1 MIKSILAATDGSSH
15 AAHAL
20 EFAVDLGVKYDAR
33 LTIVHVL
40 THDHPSP
47 DLKRMI
53 EVEHLNDPAPI
64 HKNPATGSYTAVG
77 RFLRGEIEDAELR
90 AIAVLGEDI
99 VDKAVKKAKKAGIVG
114 VEAEIKE
121 GDYAN
126 CILESASSV
135 EADLIV
141 MGRRGLSNIQG
152 FVTGSVSHKVSQ
164 RADCAVL
171 TVK

>member
-1 MIKSILAATDGSSH
+1 MIKSILAATDGSNH
-15 AAHAL
+15 AGHAL
-20 EFAVDLGVKYDAR
+20 EFAVDLAVRYNAK

-47 DLKRMI
+47 EMKRMI
-53 EVEHLNDPAPI
+53 KVEHLNDPAPI
-64 HKNPATGSYTAVG
+64 HKNPSTGSYTAVG

-90 AIAVLGEDI
+90 AIAVIGEDI
-99 VDKAVKKAKKAGIVG
+99 MTKAVKKAKQAGLEG
-114 VEAEIKE
+114 VQAQIKE

-126 CILESASSV
+126 CILDSANTA
-135 EADLIV
+135 EADMIV
-141 MGRRGLSNIQG
+141 MGRRGLSNLKG

-164 RADCAVL
+164 RAECAVL

>member
-1 MIKSILAATDGSSH
+1 MIKSILAATDGSNH

-20 EFAVDLGVKYDAR
+20 AFAVDLAVRYDAK

-47 DLKRMI
+47 ELKRMI
-53 EVEHLNDPAPI
+53 KVEHLNDPAPI
-64 HKNPATGSYTAVG
+64 HKNPSTGSYTAVG

-90 AIAVLGEDI
+90 AIAVIGEDI
-99 VDKAVKKAKKAGIVG
+99 ITKAVKKAKQAGLDG
-114 VEAEIKE
+114 VQAQIKE

-126 CILESASSV
+126 CILESANAA

-141 MGRRGLSNIQG
+141 MGRRGLSNLKG
-152 FVTGSVSHKVSQ
+152 FVTGSVSHKVAQ
-164 RADCAVL
+164 RAECAVL